1 MNEIIE
7 LATKHSD
14 LLCCPRKF
22 HPIYMA
28 LDSYNVEERK
38 LYLSTMRK
46 LNHNVLP
53 YILEYEYEI
62 LFRE

>member
-1 MNEIIE
+1 
-7 LATKHSD
+7 
-14 LLCCPRKF
+14 
-22 HPIYMA
+22 MA

-53 YILEYEYEI
+53 YILEREYEI